1 MNRWGAAPP
10 CGTAATCW
18 GGWEVSSPRGNG
30 QTGAAGPAEEVELE
44 QELGNS
50 QSCGSFV
57 QADMVIK
64 TTPVSTNKSRLYPR
78 D

>member
-1 MNRWGAAPP
+1 MPRWGAAPP

-30 QTGAAGPAEEVELE
+30 HTGAATPEEEVELE

-50 QSCGSFV
+50 QSCGSSV
-57 QADMVIK
+57 QADMV
-64 TTPVSTNKSRLYPR
+64 TGPTPVSTNKSRLYHR